1 MKGKVCNRRRK
12 RVSPGQFI
20 NMVKADLFAHT
31 TSNEIRVDF
40 NLTMSPDGSLY
51 VRGPQVL
58 TVYLVLERRMEPSK

>member
-1 MKGKVCNRRRK
+1 
-12 RVSPGQFI
+12 
-20 NMVKADLFAHT
+20 MVKADLFAHT